1 MAKTTKSTAVVPAP
15 EARSVLENPA
25 YSLNDPRT
33 WELVFDGPTSEA
45 GVRVTVNKFLSL
57 AAILQCVSLIS
68 QDVAKLPFDLFA
80 KSDAGRT
87 KVTEHPVHNL
97 IHWEPNEEQIAFDFW
112 QLMIVHKLIW
122 GNAYAW
128 IERDRAGRPMSLM
141 PLMPTMTSPIRR
153 QGRLFYAVKTR
164 TKTDY
169 LEAGDVIHLKGV
181 SLNGLEGLALL
192 DLARD
197 AVARAIAAGNFTSK
211 FFKNG
216 LKASGFMM
224 FPNGMD
230 KTARDRAE
238 GDFKKRIENS
248 ENAFRV
254 HYLPDGIKFVSNSVS
269 PSDGQMIES
278 REHEVRE
285 VARYFNLPPSRLGLS
300 DSVSY
305 NSKSEDNQNYLDSA
319 LSPHLIQIA
328 QECRRK
334 LLTPQEKNDDHYFE
348 HNTKSLL
355 MMSALQR
362 FQIYALGIRVGV
374 LNPNECRAAENM
386 NAREGGDI
394 FLAQTNLAGYGQT
407 GSADNQGLGISDNPA
422 NQTHDPVNSLDP
434 GTGTRSVSIPA
445 MRLMYG
451 LARLARHK
459 AEKPHA
465 FRQWTETRWS
475 QFEREAQAAEMPSDF
490 VEQLRTKAIAL
501 CKSTPPDQ
509 LPQAVDQLAS
519 QWESSVCQTDLD

>member
-1 MAKTTKSTAVVPAP
+1 MAKRKTNTVVPAP
-15 EARSVLENPA
+15 ETRSVLENPA

-33 WELVFDGPTSEA
+33 WELVFDGPESSS
-45 GVRVTVNKFLSL
+45 GIRVTPTKFLSL
-57 AAILQCVSLIS
+57 ASILQCTSLIS
-68 QDVAKLPFDLFA
+68 QDVAKLPFDLYS
-80 KSDAGRT
+80 KTEAGRE
-87 KVTEHPVHNL
+87 KVTDHPSYNL
-97 IHWEPNEEQIAFDFW
+97 IHWEPNEEQNAFDFW
-112 QLMIVHKLIW
+112 QLMLVHKLVW

-128 IERDRAGRPMSLM
+128 IERDRAGRPLSLM

-153 QGRLFYAVKTR
+153 DGKLWYALKTR
-164 TKTDY
+164 SKNQY
-169 LEAGDVIHLKGV
+169 IEAADVIHLRGIT
-181 SLNGLEGLALL
+181 LNGLEGLALI

-197 AVARAIAAGNFTSK
+197 AVARAIAAGQFTAK

-216 LKASGFMM
+216 LKASGFMQ
-224 FPNGMD
+224 FPGGMG
-230 KTARDRAE
+230 KEAQDRARK
-238 GDFKKRIENS
+238 DFEKRIDGSENS
-248 ENAFRV
+248 FKV
-254 HYLPDGIKFVSNSVS
+254 HYLPDGIKFIANSVS

-334 LLTPQEKNDDHYFE
+334 LLTPEEKQLDHYFE

-355 MMSALQR
+355 MMNALQR
-362 FQIYALGIRVGV
+362 HQIYALGIRVG
-374 LNPNECRAAENM
+374 LYNPNECRGFENM
-386 NAREGGDI
+386 NARDGGDI
-394 FLAQTNLAGYGQT
+394 YLAQTNLAGYGQT
-407 GSADNQGLGISDNPA
+407 GSADNQGLGINDNPG
-422 NQTHDPVNSLDP
+422 NQTNDPANAIDPANS
-434 GTGTRSVSIPA
+434 RSLPIPV

-475 QFEREAQAAEMPSDF
+475 QFEREAQAAEMPADF
-490 VEQLRTKAIAL
+490 VEQLRAKAIDL

-509 LPQAVDQLAS
+509 LPQAVDQLANL
-519 QWESSVCQTDLD
+519 WESEVCQPALV